1 MAKRRKT
8 VEGARV
14 RQFRVPPQLLLGFL
28 LGLVVVVFARSC
40 GGEAG
45 PGGSPAAAS
54 APSAGGGSPVTRAGG
69 APSGLPA
76 LWPAPRSVRRDAGS
90 VRIGR
95 SVAVRSDA
103 GTDAATLDAVTRA
116 LRAGGAREVRLGD
129 APRSGELLV
138 TVASGGMPAELS
150 ALRVQGPTALAA
162 GGYVL
167 AVGRDHGRPRA
178 VLAGADAAG
187 AFHAAQTFAQ
197 LVRPV
202 GSTAA
207 RTELPAVRVRDWPAT
222 AARGIVEG
230 FYGKPWTRQERLDQL
245 DFAARFKLDTYLYS
259 PKDDPYLRSRWRE
272 PYPEAQLGELRTVA
286 RRADADHVSFVYALS
301 PGPSICYSSATDTA
315 ALIAKFRQLWDDAG
329 VRAFAVPLDDIDI
342 DRWNCAR
349 DAAVYGSGRG
359 AVGRAQAA
367 LLNKVRH
374 EFLDARPGAAPLLTV
389 PTEYDGSTASAY
401 KSALAAGLDRDVTV
415 MWTGPQIVSPG
426 IRAGQARA
434 AAERYGHPVLL
445 WDNYPVNDY
454 TARHLLLG
462 PYTGRDEGLPGAV
475 AGVLANPMPQAA
487 ASDPALFSMAAYAWN
502 PTAYRPAEALDA
514 GLAVLAD
521 GDEPALTALRAFADV
536 NRASR
541 LDTVQAPRLAA
552 LTAAYWRG
560 DAKAGTAL
568 RERLTV
574 LASAP
579 DAVPASLRGSAAP
592 WLACARDWARAALAA
607 LDVRDG
613 KGSRSRVRSLR
624 TAARS
629 HTTVDWKG
637 RTLAVEVGTGVLDAF
652 VARVVG
658 Q

>member
-1 MAKRRKT
+1 MATRRQT

-14 RQFRVPPQLLLGFL
+14 RQFRIPPQLLLGFV
-28 LGLVVVVFARSC
+28 LGLVIVVSARAC
-40 GGEAG
+40 GGPEGPAG
-45 PGGSPAAAS
+45 ASAAAPAA
-54 APSAGGGSPVTRAGG
+54 SAGGGSAVTRGGG
-69 APSGLPA
+69 APAGLPA
-76 LWPAPRSVRRDAGS
+76 LWPTPRSVRRDAGS

-103 GTDAATLDAVTRA
+103 GTDASTLDAVTRA

-129 APRSGELLV
+129 APGPGELLV
-138 TVASGGMPAELS
+138 TVATGGTPKELS
-150 ALRVQGPTALAA
+150 ALGADGPGELTA

-167 AVGRDHGRPRA
+167 AVGTDHGRPRA

-187 AFHAAQTFAQ
+187 AFHAAQTLAQ

-202 GSTAA
+202 GSGAA
-207 RTELPAVRVRDWPAT
+207 RTELPALRVRDWPAT
-222 AARGIVEG
+222 PARGIVEG
-230 FYGKPWTRQERLDQL
+230 FYGEPWTQRERLEQL
-245 DFAARFKLDTYLYS
+245 DFAARFKLDTYVYG
-259 PKDDPYLRSRWRE
+259 PKDDPYLRARWRE
-272 PYPEAQLGELRTVA
+272 RYPEARLAELRTLA
-286 RRADADHVSFVYALS
+286 RRAEADRVSLVYALS
-301 PGPSICYSSATDTA
+301 PGQSVCYSSATDTA
-315 ALIAKFRQLWDDAG
+315 ALVGKFRQLWDAG

-349 DAAVYGSGRG
+349 DATVYGNGRG
-359 AVGRAQAA
+359 AVGRAQAD
-367 LLNKVRH
+367 LLNRVRR

-389 PTEYDGSTASAY
+389 PTEYDGSAASPY
-401 KSALAAGLDRDVTV
+401 KSALADRLDRGVCV
-415 MWTGPQIVSPG
+415 MWTGPLIVSPS
-426 IRAGQARA
+426 IRADQAREA
-434 AAERYGHPVLL
+434 GQRYGHAVLV

-454 TARHLLLG
+454 TAQHLLLG

-475 AGVLANPMPQAA
+475 AGLLANPMPQAA

-502 PTAYRPAEALDA
+502 PTAYRPADALDA
-514 GLAVLAD
+514 GLAVLAGGD
-521 GDEPALTALRAFADV
+521 GHALTALRAFADV

-541 LDTVQAPRLAA
+541 LDSGQAPQLAA

-560 DAKAGTAL
+560 GGKAERAL

-579 DAVPASLRGSAAP
+579 DTVPAALRAPAAP
-592 WLACARDWARAALAA
+592 WLASARDWARAALAA

-613 KGSRSRVRSLR
+613 KGSRAQVLSLR

-629 HTTVDWKG
+629 HTIVDWQD
-637 RTLAVEVGTGVLDAF
+637 RTRPVEVGGGVLDAF

-658 Q
+658 R

>member
-1 MAKRRKT
+1 MRRQT

-14 RQFRVPPQLLLGFL
+14 RQFRVPPHLLLGFV
-28 LGLVVVVFARSC
+28 LGLVIVVSARAC
-40 GGEAG
+40 GGPEG
-45 PGGSPAAAS
+45 TGGTSAAAP
-54 APSAGGGSPVTRAGG
+54 APSAGGGTAVTRAGG
-69 APSGLPA
+69 APAGLPA
-76 LWPAPRSVRRDAGS
+76 LWPAPRSVRRDTGS

-103 GTDAATLDAVTRA
+103 GTDTATLDAVTRA

-138 TVASGGMPAELS
+138 TVTTGGTPKELS
-150 ALRVQGPTALAA
+150 ALGADGPGGLTA

-167 AVGRDHGRPRA
+167 AVGGDRGRPRA
-178 VLAGADAAG
+178 VLAGTDAAG

-207 RTELPAVRVRDWPAT
+207 RTELPALRVRDWPAT

-230 FYGKPWTRQERLDQL
+230 FYGRPWSPRERLEQL
-245 DFAARFKLDTYLYS
+245 DFAARFKLDTYVYG
-259 PKDDPYLRSRWRE
+259 PKDDAYLRARWRE
-272 PYPEAQLGELRTVA
+272 RYPEARLAELRTLV
-286 RRADADHVSFVYALS
+286 RRAEADHVSFVYALS
-301 PGPSICYSSATDTA
+301 PGQSVCYSSAADAA
-315 ALIAKFRQLWDDAG
+315 ALAGKFRQLWDDAG

-349 DAAVYGSGRG
+349 DATVYGSGRA
-359 AVGRAQAA
+359 AVGRAQAD
-367 LLNKVRH
+367 LLNRVRR
-374 EFLDARPGAAPLLTV
+374 EFLAARPGAAPLLTV
-389 PTEYDGSTASAY
+389 PTEYDGVAASPY
-401 KSALAAGLDRDVTV
+401 KSALAGRLDRGVSV
-415 MWTGPQIVSPG
+415 MWTGPLIVSPA
-426 IRAGQARA
+426 IRADQAREA
-434 AAERYGHPVLL
+434 GQRYGHAVLV

-454 TARHLLLG
+454 TAQHLLLG
-462 PYTGRDEGLPGAV
+462 PYTGRDAGLPGAV

-487 ASDPALFSMAAYAWN
+487 ASDPALFSMAAYTWN
-502 PTAYRPAEALDA
+502 PTAYRPADALDA

-521 GDEPALTALRAFADV
+521 GDARALTALRAFADV

-541 LDTVQAPRLAA
+541 LDSGQAPRLAA

-560 DAKAGTAL
+560 GGKAERAL

-574 LASAP
+574 LASVP
-579 DAVPASLRGSAAP
+579 DTVPVSLRTPAAP
-592 WLACARDWARAALAA
+592 WLAATRDWARAALAA
-607 LDVRDG
+607 LDVRAG
-613 KGSRSRVRSLR
+613 QGTRARVVSLR

-629 HTTVDWKG
+629 HTIVDWRG
-637 RTLAVEVGTGVLDAF
+637 RTRPVEVGAGVLDAF